1 MNRQIK
7 NIVIH
12 CTAGPPS
19 QRTRDIQNYWRNSRG
34 WTRPGYH
41 IIINADGTTETLAPF
56 SEITNGVKGHNAN
69 SIHICYKGGVVA
81 GKSVDNRTPQQKAT
95 MERLV
100 RELKLKFPSA
110 RILGHRDFPG
120 VKKACPSFDVSSW
133 LKEIGINP

>member
-1 MNRQIK
+1 M
-7 NIVIH
+7 
-12 CTAGPPS
+12 
-19 QRTRDIQNYWRNSRG
+19 
-34 WTRPGYH
+34 
-41 IIINADGTTETLAPF
+41 
-56 SEITNGVKGHNAN
+56 
-69 SIHICYKGGVVA
+69 A
-81 GKSVDNRTPQQKAT
+81 GKPVDNRTPQQKAT